1 MSSVAMRTSSATG
14 ADQAPLHRPN
24 KRWTR
29 FLLPGFTWLMIFYL
43 ALPVF
48 VMILYSFNNIPVIG
62 SPRQTPKFWGF
73 TLHWWRDLF
82 GVAGL
87 RDALKTSLMI
97 APISAFV
104 ATALGTLI
112 GLALGRYRFRG
123 KAPVNFVIFL
133 AIAVPEI
140 VLGSSLLS
148 MFVLAQ
154 TPPIGF
160 ATILLSH
167 IGFSVAFVAVTVRAR
182 VQGLDRSLEDAAQ
195 DLFANPLTTFFKV
208 TLPLIAPA
216 ILAGFLLAFV
226 LSLDDFVITNFVSG
240 STATFPVWVFG
251 ATRIGLPPQVNVMG
265 TLLFSAG
272 VLAAVANVV
281 VQRRRARS

>member
-1 MSSVAMRTSSATG
+1 MSAVTTQTDEAP
-14 ADQAPLHRPN
+14 ADLAPLHRPN
-24 KRWTR
+24 KRLTR
-29 FLLPGFTWLMIFYL
+29 FILPGFTWLMILYL
-43 ALPVF
+43 TLPVF
-48 VMILYSFNNIPVIG
+48 VMILYSFNHIPVIG

-87 RDALKTSLMI
+87 SDALKTSLTI
-97 APISAFV
+97 APISSFC

-112 GLALGRYRFRG
+112 GLSLGRYRFRG

-195 DLFANPLTTFFKV
+195 DLFANPMTTFFKV

-240 STATFPVWVFG
+240 STNTFPVWVFG

-272 VLAAVANVV
+272 IIAALANVI